1 MARNDMYRLNGIAH
15 VAGYIDEEP
24 TQCVRT
30 IRRQQKMIL
39 HDRIMPYLDSAGLLH
54 VARLND
60 YWFKLDAPLISA
72 FVERWRPETHT
83 FHMSFGECTIT
94 LQDVAYQFGLPVD
107 GFPVS
112 GCHFKQLMEGGK
124 PAWQWFEELFGELP
138 PENCID
144 EFTVSYGWFQNRFRD
159 MPNDATEPTSGA
171 RVHLRWLPYV
181 ADLDGLGKYSWGSA
195 TLSWLYRCLCRV
207 ANRNVKNLAGPLS
220 LLQSWIFWR
229 FPTFRPRGFDVIL
242 WPLASRW
249 GRYIPSSD
257 EKGPRVIATRHR
269 LDRLRVDDFIWM
281 PYSALEVIQVVHPD
295 ILRPEHTHLWKSTT
309 ALIYFSSIEW
319 HQDGRGPTRWFHEV
333 FATWHECWDQR
344 HQSVLTFQLVP
355 DPRPSVEYLDWW
367 YRVARRFLSHD
378 RDLVDP
384 RQAGV
389 PADAPVRGNIA
400 VPARQQGPNFPD
412 NRRRATRE
420 RVRTRYSQ
428 PLRQRGDD
436 ALELDETQGGDED
449 HGGSQSHQVG
459 WGHGSG
465 GSDWGWGG
473 GAGWS
478 GGGGGAGPSGW
489 GSQSGGSGRGGG
501 LGSGWG
507 GGAGGSGRGG
517 GAAGSGWGSWA
528 AGGSSRGGGARGSG
542 WGCGSLPSGFG
553 GGGFGGGV
561 ETTTLFA
568 DFCSPNQMEPV
579 FGAGSDFFAEIGEFA
594 SIDGDYRPQFEGG
607 AVDLNV
613 DLNESPTTYQGGPFA
628 MGGTPASAVQGDRHT
643 HSYLTR
649 PSVLL
654 VWRFIHLNH
663 MYRSLR
669 GGSASSS
676 QPSVAPGHI
685 CVS

>member
-1 MARNDMYRLNGIAH
+1 
-15 VAGYIDEEP
+15 
-24 TQCVRT
+24 
-30 IRRQQKMIL
+30 
-39 HDRIMPYLDSAGLLH
+39 MP
-54 VARLND
+54 
-60 YWFKLDAPLISA
+60 
-72 FVERWRPETHT
+72 
-83 FHMSFGECTIT
+83 FGECTVT

-112 GCHFKQLMEGGK
+112 GCLSDFEQLMEGGK

-159 MPNDATEPTSGA
+159 MPNDATEPTVQVYARGYIMMLLSTMLFGDKSGA

-195 TLSWLYRCLCRV
+195 TLSWLYR
-207 ANRNVKNLAGPLS
+207 
-220 LLQSWIFWR
+220 
-229 FPTFRPRGFDVIL
+229 PRGFDVIL

-249 GRYIPSSD
+249 GRYMPSSD
-257 EKGPRVIATRHR
+257 EKGPRVIATRYR

-319 HQDGRGPTRWFHEV
+319 HQVDRVLSQLGGVQHIPEPAINIDFLLSKDGRGPTRWFPEV

-420 RVRTRYSQ
+420 RVGTRYSQ

-449 HGGSQSHQVG
+449 HGGSQSHQAG
-459 WGHGSG
+459 WGHGGG
-465 GSDWGWGG
+465 GSGWGWGG

-478 GGGGGAGPSGW
+478 GGGGWRRSLWLG
-489 GSQSGGSGRGGG
+489 QS
-501 LGSGWG
+501 LDL
-507 GGAGGSGRGG
+507 AGGVGQLEGLVG
-517 GAAGSGWGSWA
+517 
-528 AGGSSRGGGARGSG
+528 GGGARGSG

-568 DFCSPNQMEPV
+568 DFCSPNQMEQV

-594 SIDGDYRPQFEGG
+594 STDGDYRPQFEGG

-613 DLNESPTTYQGGPFA
+613 DLNESPTTYQGVPFA
-628 MGGTPASAVQGDRHT
+628 MGGTPASAVQGQTHT
-643 HSYLTR
+643 QLPDEIERASGMEVHPPESYVPVTQR
-649 PSVLL
+649 RKRIIKPAKCGTGS
-654 VWRFIHLNH
+654 H
-663 MYRSLR
+663 M
-669 GGSASSS
+669 
-676 QPSVAPGHI
+676 
-685 CVS
+685 C